1 MIDNENNNYIILYNN
16 GNNGITEADIYN
28 KIEFYAQN
36 RGIACLDDLKDVRT
50 AVFNQILYDVGRG
63 FFKPLNA
70 LKLDNDPQ
78 HRYNINKLNILLD
91 IYIYIA
97 MYYDKM
103 LSLNGFLMFA
113 GLGAFYG
120 CDYDNKPEIT
130 SELKHVRA
138 QWLKKIN
145 DADAVRT
152 EERAADSKQA
162 IMNIAYA
169 NYKHG
174 WNGTIKANEIKS
186 TVKTLADIRGNL
198 SLSDVHNA
206 PDQITSDQ

>member
-1 MIDNENNNYIILYNN
+1 MDNNNNYIILYNN
-16 GNNGITEADIYN
+16 GNDGITENDIMNEIQKAAYN
-28 KIEFYAQN
+28 H
-36 RGIACLDDLKDVRT
+36 GIDDLENLKDVRT
-50 AVFNQILYDVGRG
+50 AVFNAILFDVGRG

-70 LKLDNDPQ
+70 LKNDADIS
-78 HRYNINKLNILLD
+78 HHGYDINKLNIILD
-91 IYIYIA
+91 LYIYLA

-113 GLGAFYG
+113 GLGMFYG
-120 CDYDNKPEIT
+120 CDYERLDKVRP
-130 SELKHVRA
+130 ELKPVRA

-145 DADAVRT
+145 DADADRT
-152 EERAADSKQA
+152 EKRAADSKQP

-174 WNGTIKANEIKS
+174 WNGVIKSNEIRT

-198 SLSDVHNA
+198 SLTDGHNA
-206 PDQITSDQ
+206 PDQ